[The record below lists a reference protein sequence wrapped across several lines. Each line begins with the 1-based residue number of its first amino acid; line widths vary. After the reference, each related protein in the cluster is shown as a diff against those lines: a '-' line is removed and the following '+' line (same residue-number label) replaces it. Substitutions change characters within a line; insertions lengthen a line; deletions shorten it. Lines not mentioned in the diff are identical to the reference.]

1 MKSTPRILVPSLLA
15 AAVVAAVLFFMLP
28 VRGNAAEEMSADAKA
43 LVKLDDDWS
52 ASAASRDS
60 RRVASFYAPD
70 ANAYPPNDTTA
81 VGSIAAEK
89 VWAAYFADPTFT
101 ISWKT
106 KYAEVVGILG
116 YTSGTYHD
124 SFKGKDGKVVSEKGK
139 YLCVWKKQ
147 TDGSWRAIHDMWNTD
162 SK

>member
-1 MKSTPRILVPSLLA
+1 MKSTPKFLVPTLLA
-15 AAVVAAVLFFMLP
+15 SAAVAVALLSMFA
-28 VRGNAAEEMSADAKA
+28 VRGNAAEQMSEEAKA
-43 LVKLDDDWS
+43 LAKLDDEWS
-52 ASAASRDS
+52 TSAASRDP
-60 RRVASFYAPD
+60 RRVASLYAPD

-81 VGSIAAEK
+81 VGAIAAGK

-101 ISWKT
+101 ISWKAT
-106 KYAEVVGILG
+106 YAEVAGILG

-147 TDGSWRAIHDMWNTD
+147 TDGSWMAIHDMWNTD